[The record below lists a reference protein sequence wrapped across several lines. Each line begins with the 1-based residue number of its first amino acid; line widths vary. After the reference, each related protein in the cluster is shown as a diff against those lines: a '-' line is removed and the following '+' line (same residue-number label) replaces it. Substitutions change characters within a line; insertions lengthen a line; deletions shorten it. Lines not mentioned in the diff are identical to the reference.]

1 MFQLKKVNQLIS
13 FFSKIT
19 IKIIAILFAQ
29 YEIKLDS
36 WSRK

>member
-1 MFQLKKVNQLIS
+1 MFQLKKVNQLI